1 MQASPQSRNNSKATP
16 LQRVV
21 LFSSLAALFL
31 VAVAA
36 EEPGEESCC
45 PEDECQIIFTPGS
58 PQLDLNEIKSVQVR
72 VLCDGEERQANWQVT
87 GFDSL
92 LLRSAVINN
101 FVCEGSGVTAP
112 CVVVSAKAAGEL
124 SESAISRVRIQQAMS
139 EEAPLIWFACMQ
151 IQGVQTDDPVDFIFY
166 QGTDVQVGV
175 KATFNDNEGKSQTI
189 TKSLIV
195 RVELGDLVGN
205 GTDSDQ
211 PLELA
216 LETPP

>member
-1 MQASPQSRNNSKATP
+1 MKPSLQSRNNSRATP
-16 LQRVV
+16 LQRLV

-45 PEDECQIIFTPGS
+45 PEDECVIIFEPGS
-58 PQLDLNEIKSVQVR
+58 PEVNLNGIKDVQVR
-72 VLCDGEERQANWQVT
+72 VICDGEDRQADWQVT

-92 LLRSAVINN
+92 LLKTAFINN
-101 FVCEGSGVTAP
+101 AICEGSGVTAP
-112 CVVVSAKAAGEL
+112 CVRVSAKAADQF
-124 SESAISRVRIQQAMS
+124 SDRDISWVRTQRAMS
-139 EEAPLIWFACMQ
+139 EENPLLWFACMQ

-175 KATFNDNEGKSQTI
+175 KATFNDSEGETR
-189 TKSLIV
+189 TVTRSLIV
-195 RVELGDLVGN
+195 RVNLGDLLESSTN
-205 GTDSDQ
+205 TDQ